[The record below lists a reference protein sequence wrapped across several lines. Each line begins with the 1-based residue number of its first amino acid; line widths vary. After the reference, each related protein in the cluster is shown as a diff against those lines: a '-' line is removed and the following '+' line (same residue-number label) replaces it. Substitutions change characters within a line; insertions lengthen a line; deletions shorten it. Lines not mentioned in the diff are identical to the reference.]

1 MKQKDANPAASDDD
15 KSLNDEAAEA
25 VETDEDTENESIAGE
40 EDPGSALEDWVR
52 EEQKHKDGAARK
64 K

>member
-1 MKQKDANPAASDDD
+1 MTKKDDKSAASDHD

-52 EEQKHKDGAARK
+52 EEQKHKDDVRK